1 MTIAAVLLA
10 AGTGTR
16 FDGPT
21 HKLLAPWG
29 AGSVF
34 GAALASAASAGLDEV
49 IVVTGAVDLTPV
61 VALAGVDFA
70 IGVGELVAVV
80 GTSGSGKT
88 TLMNILGCLDTPTSG
103 SYRLRGQAV
112 SGLSDDDLSRLR
124 NREIG
129 FVFQNFQL
137 LARADAWRNVEL
149 PLVYRDVPR
158 AERRERA
165 AAMLKRVGLGHR
177 MHHRS
182 HELSGGQR
190 QRVALGRALAPA
202 PRALLL
208 DEPLSAVDLPQR
220 RDLLARLRELLSEL
234 DIPVIY
240 VTHSEEELRFWA
252 CPAIELRARPAPLG
266 GEQVIETVSVT

>member
-1 MTIAAVLLA
+1 MSTEPIIELVDVHREHRM
-10 AGTGTR
+10 GGQT
-16 FDGPT
+16 
-21 HKLLAPWG
+21 
-29 AGSVF
+29 V
-34 GAALASAASAGLDEV
+34 AALR
-49 IVVTGAVDLTPV
+49 
-61 VALAGVDFA
+61 GVGFR
-70 IGVGELVAVV
+70 VRPGELVAIV
-80 GTSGSGKT
+80 GKSGSGKT

-190 QRVALGRALAPA
+190 QRVAVARALVAEPS
-202 PRALLL
+202 LLL
-208 DEPLSAVDLPQR
+208 ADEPTGNLDSATQQEILALFQDLHRAGHTIIIVTHEPSLAAQCPRVIRLADGRILSDGPP
-220 RDLLARLRELLSEL
+220 ARLGGPARADLAASGSE
-234 DIPVIY
+234 PG
-240 VTHSEEELRFWA
+240 
-252 CPAIELRARPAPLG
+252 PIEGPGP
-266 GEQVIETVSVT
+266 SP